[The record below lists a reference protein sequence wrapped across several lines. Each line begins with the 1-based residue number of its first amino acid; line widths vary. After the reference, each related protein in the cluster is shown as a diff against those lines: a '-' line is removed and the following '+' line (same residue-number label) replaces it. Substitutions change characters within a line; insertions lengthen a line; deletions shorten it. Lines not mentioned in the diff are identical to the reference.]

1 MEDKTK
7 VSIEIDNGF
16 FEMKVEKKSETN
28 APTHVIGV
36 ADKVEGFVVNLI
48 SVQM

>member
-28 APTHVIGV
+28 APTHVKIQENFRKI
-36 ADKVEGFVVNLI
+36 ARFT
-48 SVQM
+48 S